1 MKLSEK
7 LLQEAIEAID
17 MITDP
22 IAKIDAISK
31 VIPYIIKEYNVETDD
46 KIPELE
52 KEFSAPTISEPV
64 VSETKEKA
72 KEELVEEISREA
84 VVAEAVK
91 EAVAETKEFTHEDF
105 VQKFIEE
112 NPDLSFSEAIRN
124 PDKIVGVDKDINK
137 IKDLKT
143 ALISFYKNCFPQ
155 LDDHTAESYAYDTI
169 AFYMK
174 QYSEDEGLKDYTAPN
189 DIFSNIKVKYLLG
202 KFNKFMD
209 NIINICEFKNDE
221 IKSTVRELTHKAN
234 EGIKSVNPEN
244 ARVVYIMLKEK
255 YQPAA

>member
-22 IAKIDAISK
+22 IAKVDAINK
-31 VIPYIIKEYNVETDD
+31 IIPYIIEDEEIAEDYTFTVPEKVKPKEKVE
-46 KIPELE
+46 
-52 KEFSAPTISEPV
+52 V
-64 VSETKEKA
+64 KA
-72 KEELVEEISREA
+72 KEEVKEIKTEKQPEQEA
-84 VVAEAVK
+84 IVAEAVK
-91 EAVAETKEFTHEDF
+91 AAVSETKEFTHEDF
-105 VQKFIEE
+105 IQKFIEE

>member
-31 VIPYIIKEYNVETDD
+31 VIPYIIKEYNVETDG

-52 KEFSAPTISEPV
+52 KEFDAPTVSESV
-64 VSETKEKA
+64 VSETKEEA
-72 KEELVEEISREA
+72 KEETFNEA